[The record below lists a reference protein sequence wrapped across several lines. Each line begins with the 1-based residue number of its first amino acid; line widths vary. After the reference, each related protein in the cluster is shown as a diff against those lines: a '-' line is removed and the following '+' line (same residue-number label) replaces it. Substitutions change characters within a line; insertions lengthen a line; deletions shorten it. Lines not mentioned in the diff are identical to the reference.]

1 MEVTPPPVKIMS
13 ALIIRA
19 IVEDHVLP
27 KLLKAGTP
35 IEMLWDPTATL
46 MQRIEGGER
55 ADGIVAIDKSIDE
68 LEEKGLIERLSRRR
82 FAQAA
87 FGLAVARGAPR
98 PDISSV
104 DRLRSVLLESSC
116 VVYSRAGASGMYFER
131 LIDELGIGEPVR
143 ERALIIPAGL
153 TGQKVASGEAVLAVQ
168 QISELLAVPEID
180 FIGPFP
186 APVQETTNFSTAL
199 FADSANSARANVFFD
214 VLFSPEVRAACETAG
229 LKPFFE

>member
-1 MEVTPPPVKIMS
+1 MGSDPPVRIMS

-27 KLLKAGTP
+27 KLFEAGTP
-35 IEMLWDPTATL
+35 VEMVWDPTAKL
-46 MQRIEGGER
+46 MQRIADGER
-55 ADGIVAIDKSIDE
+55 ADGIVAIDTSLDE
-68 LEEKGLIERLSRRR
+68 LEGKGLIEGSSRRR

-98 PDISSV
+98 PNISTV
-104 DRLRSVLLESSC
+104 DKLRSVLLESPR

-131 LIDELGIGEPVR
+131 LIDELGIGAPVR
-143 ERALIIPAGL
+143 EKALIIPAGL
-153 TGQKVASGEAVLAVQ
+153 TGQKVASGEAVIAVQ

-180 FIGPFP
+180 LIGPFP
-186 APVQETTNFSTAL
+186 APVQETTNFSAAL
-199 FADSANSARANVFFD
+199 FKGSANAAGSNIFFD
-214 VLFSPEVRAACETAG
+214 VLFSPDVRSACEVAG